1 MQSARSQWIGIRL
14 ACCLAVL
21 SLAAEAREPYR
32 ETVGRNGWFIF
43 GRTAKPTPAEQWA
56 YAEQLEEAG
65 RTKVA
70 AKQYL
75 RLVARWPQAPEAGPA
90 QYRYARW
97 VDGRGKR
104 LRAFD
109 EYQRLFDRF
118 TGQFPYDEVLGR
130 QFQIAHELMQ
140 KKKGRFFFIPG
151 FAAPERA
158 IPLFE
163 KIIANGPGGEKAPEA
178 QFLIGRAHEL
188 GKEYGEAIAAY
199 LTAQNRYPDST
210 LAEEAGFNAAMC
222 YYRLA
227 RENPTDEQ
235 LQENAWAALSVF
247 LSRYPASD
255 KRPQAESRRNELYDH
270 RARLAYHR
278 AYFYDRIARRPEAA
292 LICYR
297 AFLRQFASSEQAAEA
312 IDRVQVLAKKGEGS
326 HDP

>member
-1 MQSARSQWIGIRL
+1 MKSARSLWIGIGL
-14 ACCLAVL
+14 ACSLAVL
-21 SLAAEAREPYR
+21 SPAEAREPYR
-32 ETVGRNGWFIF
+32 ETVGRKGWFIF

-56 YAEQLEEAG
+56 YAESLEEAG
-65 RTKVA
+65 RVGAA
-70 AKQYL
+70 AKQYY

-97 VDGRGKR
+97 VDGRGKL

-130 QFQIAHELMQ
+130 QFQIAQSLMQ
-140 KKKGRFFFIPG
+140 KKKGRFLFIPG

-163 KIIANGPGGEKAPEA
+163 KIIANGPGWEKAPEA

-188 GKEYGEAIAAY
+188 GKEYEEAIAAY
-199 LTAQNRYPDST
+199 LTAQNRYPDSA
-210 LAEEAGFNAAMC
+210 LAEESGFHAALC

-227 RENPTDEQ
+227 LENPTDEQ

-247 LSRYPASD
+247 VSRYPASD
-255 KRPQAESRRNELYDH
+255 RRPQAESHRNELYDH
-270 RARLAYHR
+270 RAGLAYLR

-297 AFLRQFASSEQAAEA
+297 AFLRQFPSSERAAEA